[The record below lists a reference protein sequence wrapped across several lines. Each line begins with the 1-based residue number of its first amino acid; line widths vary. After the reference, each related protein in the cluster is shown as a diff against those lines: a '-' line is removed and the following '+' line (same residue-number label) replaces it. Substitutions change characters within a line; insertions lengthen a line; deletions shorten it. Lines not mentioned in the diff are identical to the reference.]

1 MESFGN
7 VFFRLSELGFLDSK
21 DMIHSLKISKT
32 HVTAIY
38 SSTKFHCQ
46 RQQEKTSQGNNG
58 QAVLQQQF
66 LNCY

>member
-46 RQQEKTSQGNNG
+46 RQQEKTSQGNYG

>member
-7 VFFRLSELGFLDSK
+7 VFFRLSELGFLDSE
-21 DMIHSLKISKT
+21 DMTHSLKISKT

-38 SSTKFHCQ
+38 SSTKFHCE